1 MKKINLYILLFGISF
16 IFILCSCEKE
26 DDLKISEKKTQRFD
40 LPQGNHDFDEQIV
53 EWHNDYETAVL
64 YKFSNADIN
73 YHFTSSSND
82 VNYDVK
88 VEADEEGIR
97 AAVKFLKEDFF
108 DLYSDKVKKELF
120 PSKILMAGMLY
131 QNGNYVPLWDTISY
145 GNLSFRKGVLVRGV
159 DHITLPHVDKEL
171 GERISKPEYRKRL
184 KIAINRTF
192 IQFLMQPYDDVITKI
207 DYNNILNTFSTYS
220 LISEDAKSGTT
231 NPYSSDNLWYTE
243 EDIYKLGFLEYGTY
257 WYFWEPYYWTAPDLN
272 NDFYSFLGFIFS
284 QTKSELQANPLYT
297 NYPQIQKKCD
307 YLVEAFAKYG
317 IDLYCV
323 GGKE

>member
-53 EWHNDYETAVL
+53 EWYNDYETAVL

-108 DLYSDKVKKELF
+108 DLYSDKVLLKSSWLVCFTKTAIMF
-120 PSKILMAGMLY
+120 PYGIQSVMVIL
-131 QNGNYVPLWDTISY
+131 V
-145 GNLSFRKGVLVRGV
+145 
-159 DHITLPHVDKEL
+159 
-171 GERISKPEYRKRL
+171 
-184 KIAINRTF
+184 
-192 IQFLMQPYDDVITKI
+192 
-207 DYNNILNTFSTYS
+207 
-220 LISEDAKSGTT
+220 
-231 NPYSSDNLWYTE
+231 
-243 EDIYKLGFLEYGTY
+243 
-257 WYFWEPYYWTAPDLN
+257 
-272 NDFYSFLGFIFS
+272 
-284 QTKSELQANPLYT
+284 
-297 NYPQIQKKCD
+297 
-307 YLVEAFAKYG
+307 FAKGFSYEEL
-317 IDLYCV
+317 IISRYLTWI
-323 GGKE
+323 KNLENE